1 MLENEIDNIFVSLSI
16 SLEFVI
22 RHFPLFR
29 DVHLVQDFYSSFQM
43 LFLSSNI
50 CYYYLFLLSEQGM
63 MHD

>member
-1 MLENEIDNIFVSLSI
+1 MHMLENEIDNIFVSLSI

-43 LFLSSNI
+43 LFLSSNMLL
-50 CYYYLFLLSEQGM
+50 LFIPIERARN
-63 MHD
+63 DA